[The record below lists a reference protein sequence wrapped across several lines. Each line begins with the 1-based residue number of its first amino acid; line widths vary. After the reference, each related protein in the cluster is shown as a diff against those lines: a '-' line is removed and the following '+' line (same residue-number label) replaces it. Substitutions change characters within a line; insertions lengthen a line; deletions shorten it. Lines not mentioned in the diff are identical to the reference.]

1 MHGAKRDSAWWLD
14 IGMEISIT
22 SNQEALWA
30 NQAIPNTRLLIIDKL
45 NHKWQ
50 NKVYLLWRD
59 LHSMQKG

>member
-45 NHKWQ
+45 NHNWQ
-50 NKVYLLWRD
+50 NKIYLLWRD
-59 LHSMQKG
+59 LHSMQKK